1 MAARRFFETGEL
13 RLAILS
19 LLGEGPK
26 HGYQLMKEMQERS
39 GGAYRASAGSV
50 YPTLQQLEDEGL
62 VGPSMQSGRRVYQLT
77 RGRPE
82 RAGTRSRNGVRRIW
96 ERAER
101 CEDWG
106 QFMGPET
113 FSTVRCRSPFWL
125 RASMRAAGR
134 AGTERVRE
142 ILDRAAASWKRC
154 SELGASVYQE
164 GRRMGIGIRIEELRK
179 VYDTPPPSA
188 ARGGG
193 FSFTPMR
200 TGSKEKK
207 EKKKFEVVA
216 LDDISLEIRAGRGLR
231 PARARTAPANPPPS
245 AS

>member
-1 MAARRFFETGEL
+1 MSKQSWGFAGAFPWAGMAFGRQRFFETGEL

-19 LLGEGPK
+19 LLSEGPK

-62 VGPSMQSGRRVYQLT
+62 VRAEMQNGRRVYQLT
-77 RGRPE
+77 EEGRKELESDPI
-82 RAGTRSRNGVRRIW
+82 GVRRIW

-113 FSTVRCRSPFWL
+113 FSILPSVSTLV

-134 AGTERVRE
+134 VGTDRVRE
-142 ILDRAAASWKRC
+142 ILDRTRH
-154 SELGASVYQE
+154 ELEQ
-164 GRRMGIGIRIEELRK
+164 L
-179 VYDTPPPSA
+179 
-188 ARGGG
+188 
-193 FSFTPMR
+193 
-200 TGSKEKK
+200 
-207 EKKKFEVVA
+207 
-216 LDDISLEIRAGRGLR
+216 
-231 PARARTAPANPPPS
+231 
-245 AS
+245 